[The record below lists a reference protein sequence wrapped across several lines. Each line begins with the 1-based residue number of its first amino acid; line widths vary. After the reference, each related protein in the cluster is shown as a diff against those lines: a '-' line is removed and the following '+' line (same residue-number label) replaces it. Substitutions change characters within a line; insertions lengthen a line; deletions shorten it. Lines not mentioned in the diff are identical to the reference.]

1 MVVVVVVV
9 VVFVSSSTLIN
20 VDLSTFSH
28 CLNWID
34 HISNFFGDFIS
45 YKISSFNTITLSLG
59 NSFLKSKQGSTYLF
73 EALLGKFVLSQPYVR
88 WINMKTYISANFP
101 SSQDLTVAI
110 KLPYMCHIFGIYTW
124 RIWGNTKKHISGVCT
139 FYLVIFLTIS

>member
-1 MVVVVVVV
+1 MESIS
-9 VVFVSSSTLIN
+9 FKFWWYMQTQTCEPHYSTKMYHLGFSSQRQENL
-20 VDLSTFSH
+20 
-28 CLNWID
+28 
-34 HISNFFGDFIS
+34 
-45 YKISSFNTITLSLG
+45 TLSLG